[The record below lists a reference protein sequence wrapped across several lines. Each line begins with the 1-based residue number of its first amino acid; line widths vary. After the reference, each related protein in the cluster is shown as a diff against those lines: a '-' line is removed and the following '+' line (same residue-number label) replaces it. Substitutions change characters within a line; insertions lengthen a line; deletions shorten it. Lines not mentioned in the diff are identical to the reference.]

1 MSPSAALL
9 MDRCR
14 DRPQGTTA
22 IDSFRE
28 KIIIKALLFLME
40 AFSLLV
46 SIQGILHFFF
56 LKLTLKFWLWTDLSN
71 KQPRQGSK
79 TGLLYATA
87 QLFWL

>member
-1 MSPSAALL
+1 
-9 MDRCR
+9 
-14 DRPQGTTA
+14 
-22 IDSFRE
+22 
-28 KIIIKALLFLME
+28 ME

-56 LKLTLKFWLWTDLSN
+56 LNLTLKFWLWTDLSN